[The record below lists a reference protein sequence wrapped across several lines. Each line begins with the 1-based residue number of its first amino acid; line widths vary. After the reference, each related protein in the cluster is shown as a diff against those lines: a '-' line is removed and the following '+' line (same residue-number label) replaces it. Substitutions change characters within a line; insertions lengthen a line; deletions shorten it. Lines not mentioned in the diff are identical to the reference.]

1 MNYSE
6 GSSNSGTWYKGY
18 DGVVYDYGQRWAYG
32 YIVAIEPMVGEP
44 DAGTLFGVWVGPD
57 EVVYRDRVVHIESVD
72 EATRLGK
79 FFGQRAIW
87 DLREQKE
94 VWL

>member
-1 MNYSE
+1 M
-6 GSSNSGTWYKGY
+6 
-18 DGVVYDYGQRWAYG
+18 
-32 YIVAIEPMVGEP
+32 
-44 DAGTLFGVWVGPD
+44 GPD